1 MTKLFGMM
9 SNSAHIAFSYSNM
22 YHPVSQYIDILNL
35 GKYNVKKILYDIF
48 VIHYRCSFY
57 IFFFILQNLRL

>member
-35 GKYNVKKILYDIF
+35 GKYNVKILYDIF
-48 VIHYRCSFY
+48 VIHYRRSFY

>member
-35 GKYNVKKILYDIF
+35 GKYNVKNPL
-48 VIHYRCSFY
+48 
-57 IFFFILQNLRL
+57 